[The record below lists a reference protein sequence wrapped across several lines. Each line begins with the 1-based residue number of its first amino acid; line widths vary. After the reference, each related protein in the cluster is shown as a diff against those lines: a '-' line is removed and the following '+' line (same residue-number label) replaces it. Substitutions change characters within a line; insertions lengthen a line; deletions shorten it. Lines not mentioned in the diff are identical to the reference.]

1 MPVAAEPDEIQ
12 ESAIP
17 PNPVK
22 TDVAGATAG
31 NRWIQLI
38 AGIVAMILISNY
50 QYAFT
55 LFTPGMRQTFAGVP
69 YAKIAAIFSAFILFE
84 TWPMPVS
91 GYFID
96 KLGIRKLM
104 TVGALFILFGW
115 VLGGT
120 IAKSPLQLYIY
131 YGVIAGTGCGTI
143 YISCVANALKWFPDR
158 RGLAAGLT
166 AAGFGGGAALT
177 VMPVAHT
184 IHTMGWAKAMVVW
197 GVAQGLIALVC
208 AFILRH
214 PPHDWVP
221 AGWDP
226 AAHQKK
232 TSVVQSRVN
241 FTWHQTLRRPEFY
254 LLYAMFIFANT
265 GGLMAT
271 ANLSQIA
278 KSLNVSSA
286 VLWGLAIVPLTVTL
300 TSICNAFSRIAWG
313 TVSDRLGREFTM
325 FLVFGVEALLVV
337 SVTRIAGHPLGFAIL
352 FPLIF
357 LFWGEIYSLF
367 SAITGDVFGPKNAS
381 VNYGM
386 LYTSKGLAAS
396 FAGWG
401 AAVLAAHFGGSFAGG
416 FYIAAILCGVAS
428 LCAVL
433 ILRPL
438 LRSRIAKETQSL
450 AANASP
456 LPETASE
463 SHPSKE
469 SGTESVPK
477 EELKK
482 LAHVSGR

>member
-1 MPVAAEPDEIQ
+1 MPTVVEEPKEIQ
-12 ESAIP
+12 ESPIQT
-17 PNPVK
+17 NPANHN
-22 TDVAGATAG
+22 VAAATAG

-69 YAKIAAIFSAFILFE
+69 YEKIAAIFSAFILFE

-96 KLGIRKLM
+96 KFGIRKLM
-104 TVGALFILFGW
+104 ALGAMCILFGW

-120 IAKSPLQLYIY
+120 IAKSPAQLYIY
-131 YGVIAGTGCGTI
+131 YGIIAGTGCGII

-177 VMPVAHT
+177 VIPVAHT
-184 IHTMGWAKAMVVW
+184 IHSMGWPKAMVIW
-197 GVAQGLIALVC
+197 GIAQGLIAIAC
-208 AFILRH
+208 AFVLRH

-226 AAHQKK
+226 VARQKK
-232 TSVVQSRVN
+232 SSVVQSKAN

-254 LLYAMFIFANT
+254 LLYMMFIFANT

-278 KSLNVSSA
+278 KSLNVGNA
-286 VLWGLAIVPLTVTL
+286 ALWGLAIVPLTVTL
-300 TSICNAFSRIAWG
+300 TSICNALSRIAWG
-313 TVSDRLGREFTM
+313 SISDRLGREFTM
-325 FLVFGVEALLVV
+325 LVVFGVEALLVV
-337 SVTRIAGHPLGFAIL
+337 SVTRIAGHPLAFAVL

-401 AAVLAAHFGGSFAGG
+401 AAVLAAHFSGSFAGG
-416 FYIAAILCGVAS
+416 FRIAAILCSIAS
-428 LCAVL
+428 LSALL

-438 LRSRIAKETQSL
+438 LRNRIAQERVAQSEPQRQQEIISEAKNSAATPLPKET
-450 AANASP
+450 
-456 LPETASE
+456 
-463 SHPSKE
+463 
-469 SGTESVPK
+469 PK
-477 EELKK
+477 KK
-482 LAHVSGR
+482 LAHAASK